1 MRSATAFAPATVSNV
16 AVGFDI
22 LGFAV
27 EAAGDE
33 VCVTATEGEAV
44 RVVEVSDTTGTLA
57 PGAIPLDPAQNTATV
72 GLLKLLADLRPGFG
86 FDVSVRKGIALGSG
100 MGGSAASAV
109 AALVAA
115 NALLE
120 SPLPKESLLPYAL
133 AAERVACGASHPD
146 NAAPSL
152 FGGLT
157 LVVSADPLRC
167 VRLPAP
173 RGLLAVLVHPHVRVD
188 TRDSRAVLKPTV
200 PLADYVRQS
209 AHLAGFVAACFTDDL
224 ELLRAS
230 LEDLVIEPQRAP
242 LITGFARVKSAALA
256 AGALGA
262 SISGSGPSVFALVDS
277 EETAGGVRAAMVEAF
292 RSSGVA
298 EVDSWVS
305 PVDCEGARVIGGSPT
320 VGEGV

>member
-1 MRSATAFAPATVSNV
+1 VRSAAAFAPATVSNV

-33 VCVTATEGEAV
+33 VTLTLREDETV
-44 RVVEVSDTTGTLA
+44 RVVEVVDTTGTLSD
-57 PGAIPLDPAQNTATV
+57 GAIPLDPAQNTATV
-72 GLLKLLADLRPGFG
+72 GLLKLLEDLRPGFG
-86 FDVSVRKGIALGSG
+86 FDVRVRKGIALGSG

-115 NALLE
+115 NSLLE
-120 SPLPKESLLPYAL
+120 SPLPKESLLAYAL

-152 FGGLT
+152 YGGLT
-157 LVVSADPLRC
+157 LIVSTDPLRC
-167 VRLPAP
+167 VRLPVP

-188 TRDSRAVLKPTV
+188 TRDSRGVLLTHV
-200 PLADYVRQS
+200 PLADHVRQS
-209 AHLAGFVAACFTDDL
+209 GRLAGLVAGCFADDL
-224 ELLRAS
+224 ELLRS
-230 LEDLVIEPQRAP
+230 CLDDVVIEPQRAA
-242 LITGFARVKSAALA
+242 LIPGFARVKSAALG

-277 EETAGGVRAAMVEAF
+277 EGAAARVRGEMVEAF
-292 RSSGVA
+292 KSSGVV

-305 PVDCEGARVIGGSPT
+305 PVNCEGARVI
-320 VGEGV
+320 

>member
-1 MRSATAFAPATVSNV
+1 MRSAKAFAPATVSNV

-33 VCVTATEGEAV
+33 VTVTVTEGESV
-44 RVVEVSDTTGTLA
+44 RVVEVVDTTGSL
-57 PGAIPLDPAQNTATV
+57 PDGAIPLDAAQNTATV
-72 GLLKLLADLRPGFG
+72 GLLQLLEDLRPGFG

-115 NALLE
+115 NSLLE
-120 SPLPKESLLPYAL
+120 EPLPKESLLAYAL

-157 LVVSADPLRC
+157 LIVSTDPLRC
-167 VRLPAP
+167 VRLPVP
-173 RGLLAVLVHPHVRVD
+173 RGLLNVLVHPHVRVD
-188 TRDSRAVLKPTV
+188 TRDSRAVLRPTV
-200 PLADYVRQS
+200 PLADHVRQS
-209 AHLAGFVAACFTDDL
+209 ARLAGLVAGCFTDDL
-224 ELLRAS
+224 ELLRDC
-230 LEDLVIEPQRAP
+230 LDDIIIEPQRAA
-242 LITGFARVKSAALA
+242 LIPGFARVKAGALE

-277 EETAGGVRAAMVEAF
+277 EETAARVRAAMVEGF
-292 RSSGVA
+292 KSSGVG
-298 EVDSWVS
+298 EVDAWVS
-305 PVDCEGARVIGGSPT
+305 PVSEEGARV
-320 VGEGV
+320 VG

>member
-1 MRSATAFAPATVSNV
+1 MKSAAAFAPATVSNV

-33 VCVTATEGEAV
+33 VTLTLTEEPSV
-44 RVVEVSDTTGTLA
+44 RVAEVSDTTGTLA

-72 GLLKLLADLRPGFG
+72 GLIKLLEDLRPGFG
-86 FDVSVRKGIALGSG
+86 FDVRVRKGIALGSG

-115 NALLE
+115 NSLLE
-120 SPLPKESLLPYAL
+120 SPLPKESLLAYAL
-133 AAERVACGASHPD
+133 AAERVACGVSHPD

-157 LVVSADPLRC
+157 LIVSTDPLRC
-167 VRLPAP
+167 VRLPVP

-188 TRDSRAVLKPTV
+188 TRDSRAVLRPHV
-200 PLADYVRQS
+200 PLTDHVRQS
-209 AHLAGFVAACFTDDL
+209 AHLAGFVAGCFTDDL
-224 ELLRAS
+224 ELLRTC
-230 LEDLVIEPQRAP
+230 LDDVVIEPQRAA
-242 LITGFARVKSAALA
+242 LIPGFARVKAAALE

-277 EETAGGVRAAMVEAF
+277 AETAERVRESMLSAF
-292 RSSGVA
+292 KSSGIG

-305 PVDCEGARVIGGSPT
+305 PVSCEGARLV
-320 VGEGV
+320 

>member
-1 MRSATAFAPATVSNV
+1 MRSVAAFAPATVSNV
-16 AVGFDI
+16 AVGFDL

-33 VCVTATEGEAV
+33 VTLTLTEEPTV
-44 RVVEVSDTTGTLA
+44 RVSEVSDTTGTLA

-72 GLLKLLADLRPGFG
+72 GLLKLLEDLRPGFG
-86 FDVSVRKGIALGSG
+86 FDVRVRKGIALGSG

-115 NALLE
+115 NSLLE
-120 SPLPKESLLPYAL
+120 EPLSKESLLAYAL
-133 AAERVACGASHPD
+133 AAERVACGVSHPD

-157 LVVSADPLRC
+157 LIVSTDPLRC
-167 VRLPAP
+167 VRLPVS

-188 TRDSRAVLKPTV
+188 TRDSRAILRPNV
-200 PLADYVRQS
+200 PLADHVRQS

-224 ELLRAS
+224 ELLREC
-230 LEDLVIEPQRAP
+230 LDDIIIEPQRAA
-242 LITGFARVKSAALA
+242 LIPGFARVKSAALE

-277 EETAGGVRAAMVEAF
+277 DETAGRVRAAMVEAF
-292 RSSGVA
+292 KSSGVGG
-298 EVDSWVS
+298 VDSWVS
-305 PVDCEGARVIGGSPT
+305 PVNCEGARVI
-320 VGEGV
+320 

>member
-1 MRSATAFAPATVSNV
+1 MRSAAAFAPATVSNV
-16 AVGFDI
+16 AVGFDV

-33 VCVTATEGEAV
+33 VTLTLTEEPSV
-44 RVVEVSDTTGTLA
+44 RVVEVVDTTGTLA
-57 PGAIPLDPAQNTATV
+57 SGAIPLDPAQNTATV
-72 GLLKLLADLRPGFG
+72 GLLKLLEDLRPGFG
-86 FDVSVRKGIALGSG
+86 FDVCVRKGIALGSG

-115 NALLE
+115 NSLLE
-120 SPLPKESLLPYAL
+120 SPLPKESLLAYAL
-133 AAERVACGASHPD
+133 AAERVACGVSHPD

-157 LVVSADPLRC
+157 LIVSTDPVRC
-167 VRLPAP
+167 VRLPIP

-188 TRDSRAVLKPTV
+188 TRDARAVLRPTV
-200 PLADYVRQS
+200 PLADHVRQS
-209 AHLAGFVAACFTDDL
+209 ARLAGLVASCFTDDL
-224 ELLRAS
+224 ELLRTC
-230 LEDLVIEPQRAP
+230 LDDVVIEPQRAA
-242 LITGFARVKSAALA
+242 LIPGFARVKAAALG

-277 EETAGGVRAAMVEAF
+277 EETAARVRERMVSGF
-292 RSSGVA
+292 KSSGVG

-305 PVDCEGARVIGGSPT
+305 PVSCEGARVI
-320 VGEGV
+320 

>member
-1 MRSATAFAPATVSNV
+1 VRGAAAFAPATVSNV
-16 AVGFDI
+16 AVGFDV

-33 VCVTATEGEAV
+33 VTLTLTEGESV

-72 GLLKLLADLRPGFG
+72 GLLKLLEDLRPGFG
-86 FDVSVRKGIALGSG
+86 FDVRVRKGIALGSG

-115 NALLE
+115 NSLLAE
-120 SPLPKESLLPYAL
+120 PLPKESLLAYAL

-157 LVVSADPLRC
+157 LVVSTDPLRC
-167 VRLPAP
+167 VRLPVP

-188 TRDSRAVLKPTV
+188 TRESRAVLRPTV
-200 PLADYVRQS
+200 PLADHVRQS
-209 AHLAGFVAACFTDDL
+209 AHLAGFVAGCFADDL
-224 ELLRAS
+224 ELLRAC
-230 LEDLVIEPQRAP
+230 LEDVVIEPQRAA
-242 LITGFARVKSAALA
+242 LIPGFARVKAGALG

-277 EETAGGVRAAMVEAF
+277 EAAAARVRAAMVGAF
-292 RSSGVA
+292 ESGGVGA
-298 EVDSWVS
+298 VDSWVS
-305 PVDCEGARVIGGSPT
+305 PVSCEGARLI
-320 VGEGV
+320 

>member
-1 MRSATAFAPATVSNV
+1 MRSAAAFAPATVSNV
-16 AVGFDI
+16 AVGFDV

-33 VCVTATEGEAV
+33 VTVTLTEAPSV
-44 RVVEVSDTTGTLA
+44 RVVEVVDTTGTLA
-57 PGAIPLDPAQNTATV
+57 SGAIPLDPAQNTATV
-72 GLLKLLADLRPGFG
+72 GLLKLLEDLRPGCG
-86 FDVSVRKGIALGSG
+86 FDVRVRKGIALGSG

-115 NALLE
+115 NSLLAQ
-120 SPLPKESLLPYAL
+120 PLPQESLLAYAL
-133 AAERVACGASHPD
+133 AAEQVACGVSHPD

-157 LVVSADPLRC
+157 LIVSTDPLRC
-167 VRLPAP
+167 VRLPVP

-188 TRDSRAVLKPTV
+188 TRDSRAVLRPTV
-200 PLADYVRQS
+200 PLADHVRQS
-209 AHLAGFVAACFTDDL
+209 ARLAGLVAACFADDV
-224 ELLRAS
+224 ELLRTC
-230 LEDLVIEPQRAP
+230 LDDVVIEPQRAA
-242 LITGFARVKSAALA
+242 LIPGFARVKAGALG

-277 EETAGGVRAAMVEAF
+277 EETAARVRERMVSGF
-292 RSSGVA
+292 KSSGVG

-305 PVDCEGARVIGGSPT
+305 PVSCEGARVI
-320 VGEGV
+320 

>member
-1 MRSATAFAPATVSNV
+1 MRSAAAFAPATVSNV

-33 VCVTATEGEAV
+33 VTLTLTEETSV
-44 RVVEVSDTTGTLA
+44 RVVEVVDTTGTLA
-57 PGAIPLDPAQNTATV
+57 PGSIPLDPAQNTATV
-72 GLLKLLADLRPGFG
+72 GLLKLLEDVRPGFG
-86 FDVSVRKGIALGSG
+86 FDVRVRKGIALGSG

-115 NALLE
+115 NSLLE
-120 SPLPKESLLPYAL
+120 SPLAKESLLTYAL
-133 AAERVACGASHPD
+133 AAERVACGVSHPD

-157 LVVSADPLRC
+157 LIVSTDPLRC
-167 VRLPAP
+167 VQLPVP

-188 TRDSRAVLKPTV
+188 TRDSRAVLRPHV
-200 PLADYVRQS
+200 PLAEHVRQS
-209 AHLAGFVAACFTDDL
+209 AHLAGFVAGCFTDDL

-230 LEDLVIEPQRAP
+230 LDDVVIEPQRAA
-242 LITGFARVKSAALA
+242 LIPGFARVKAAALA

-277 EETAGGVRAAMVEAF
+277 EATAARVRQSMVDAF
-292 RSSGVA
+292 KSSGVG

-305 PVDCEGARVIGGSPT
+305 PVSCAGARV
-320 VGEGV
+320 V

>member
-33 VCVTATEGEAV
+33 VTVTATQQTSV
-44 RVVEVSDTTGTLA
+44 RVVEVVDTTGTLT

-72 GLLKLLADLRPGFG
+72 GLLKLLEDVRPGFG
-86 FDVSVRKGIALGSG
+86 FDVRVRKGIALGSG

-115 NALLE
+115 NSLLDV
-120 SPLPKESLLPYAL
+120 PLPKESLLAYAL

-157 LVVSADPLRC
+157 LIVSTDPPRC
-167 VRLPAP
+167 VRLPVP
-173 RGLLAVLVHPHVRVD
+173 RGLLTVLVHPHVRVD
-188 TRDSRAVLKPTV
+188 TRDSRAVLQPTV
-200 PLADYVRQS
+200 RLADHVRQS
-209 AHLAGFVAACFTDDL
+209 ARLAGLVAACFTDDL
-224 ELLRAS
+224 ELLRIC
-230 LEDLVIEPQRAP
+230 LDDIIIEPQRAA
-242 LITGFARVKSAALA
+242 LIPGFARVKSAARE

-262 SISGSGPSVFALVDS
+262 SISGSGPSLFALVDS
-277 EETAGGVRAAMVEAF
+277 DETAARVRATMVEAF
-292 RSSGVA
+292 KSSGVG
-298 EVDSWVS
+298 EVDAWVS
-305 PVDCEGARVIGGSPT
+305 HVSEEGARV
-320 VGEGV
+320 VR